1 MGLQDDIVYLVLL
14 LASIALGGVFQ
25 RIEPA
30 NHRRWFSTL
39 CGLLMVGLVSGCHG
53 LFCAIAYG
61 VQVMCMQILPW
72 TCLHT
77 VSFWLQM
84 ILLVCFR
91 LCHWVGLP
99 NVPAHANPI
108 IMMLTLKLIGLAFE
122 IHDTKKLE
130 LEMEAALKN
139 NEAIS
144 EVESKKLQLKWKG
157 VNPSLVDTF
166 HYAFGYT
173 GILTGP
179 YFKFRTFDDLY
190 SLSFAKS
197 GDCTQQTLKRISRVP
212 IYITLFLLSGYLFP
226 LKVVE
231 EDDFYQTTSFLYRV
245 FYMTPVFFNFRMR
258 LYTGFVLSECSCI
271 MAGLG
276 IYPKSSEPKPGNGPT
291 QLKALENAS
300 FKKNAMDLN
309 FESIHNIDE
318 YGADFVP
325 TMREALRTWNMTVQ
339 YWLANIV
346 YRRFP
351 MKSLRTAAVM
361 IVSSMW
367 HGVHPGY
374 YLSLGSVPLV
384 LIVEDLYDRIVR
396 RKLSQ
401 KGQATYD
408 WLSWFYRMQQFSY
421 LGMAFQL
428 LKIGETLTFWHS
440 VAYLGHLVLPI
451 MYLMG
456 LFIIKPLFS
465 TPKPAEDKKI
475 E

>member
-14 LASIALGGVFQ
+14 LTSIALGAVFQ
-25 RIEPA
+25 RIERA
-30 NHRRWFSTL
+30 HHRRSFSTL
-39 CGLLMVGLVSGCHG
+39 CGLLMVGLVSGWHAF
-53 LFCAIAYG
+53 FCVLAYG
-61 VQVMCMQILPW
+61 VQVLCIQILPW
-72 TCLHT
+72 TCLHI
-77 VSFWLQM
+77 VSFWVQM
-84 ILLVCFR
+84 MLLVCFR

-122 IHDTKKLE
+122 IHDTEKLE
-130 LEMEAALKN
+130 LEIKSTENAD
-139 NEAIS
+139 
-144 EVESKKLQLKWKG
+144 EVETKKLQLKWKG
-157 VNPSLVDTF
+157 INPSLTDTF

-179 YFKFRTFDDLY
+179 YFKFRTFNDLY
-190 SLSFAKS
+190 STSF
-197 GDCTQQTLKRISRVP
+197 GQLEDCTRQTLTRISRVP
-212 IYITLFLLSGYLFP
+212 IYIALFLLSGYLFP

-231 EDDFYQTTSFLYRV
+231 EEDFYEKTSLLYRV

-276 IYPKSSEPKPGNGPT
+276 MYPKSSEPRPGNGPT
-291 QLKALENAS
+291 QLEALENAS
-300 FKKNAMDLN
+300 STSNGTEDMN
-309 FESIHNIDE
+309 FESVHNIDE

-351 MKSLRTAAVM
+351 MKTLRTAAVM

-440 VAYLGHLVLPI
+440 IAYLGHLILPI
-451 MYLMG
+451 IYLLG
-456 LFIIKPLFS
+456 LFIVKPLFS
-465 TPKPAEDKKI
+465 SRQAIENKKI
-475 E
+475 D